1 MPPTQRLYPDG
12 INKVVHDILLLIKF
26 QKVRP
31 PEEAERPRID
41 PVADREH
48 FCCNP
53 LLFPCKGGEIPLLG
67 GAAKSGDKLPKSH
80 SFCWRRE
87 DVFRGTGRILPANRE
102 FKGPAVIVIDKPLRR
117 RCDRAGK
124 R

>member
-41 PVADREH
+41 PVADREQ
-48 FCCNP
+48 FRCNP
-53 LLFPCKGGEIPLLG
+53 LLLPDKGG
-67 GAAKSGDKLPKSH
+67 
-80 SFCWRRE
+80 
-87 DVFRGTGRILPANRE
+87 
-102 FKGPAVIVIDKPLRR
+102 
-117 RCDRAGK
+117 
-124 R
+124 